1 MAWKKG
7 YDAENRI
14 RELVQACRTARLSYT
29 ESIEF
34 FKSHGV
40 EPISEP
46 TFIKYKRFLEESV
59 EARIQHIAKSEYADM
74 HVQLIDN
81 SKYVFTQLQ
90 VLAQKSFEENDM
102 KTLQWISQELRYYTE
117 LLKDLYSASPIV
129 GKTQEIIRKKFSEI
143 EDLRRN
149 LGREDLR

>member
-7 YDAENRI
+7 YEKENRI
-14 RELVQACRTARLSYT
+14 VELVQACRTAKLSYP
-29 ESIEF
+29 EAMEF

-46 TFIKYKRFLEESV
+46 TFIKYKKFLEESV

-81 SKYVFTQLQ
+81 SKYVFTTLK
-90 VLAQKSFEENDM
+90 VLAEKSFAENDM
-102 KTLQWISQELRYYTE
+102 KTLQWVSQELRYYSE
-117 LLKDLYSASPIV
+117 LLKDLYAASPIV

-143 EDLRRN
+143 EDLHKR
-149 LGREDLR
+149 LDKDFQ